1 MAVFL
6 GNSGTVQLNRTSDG
20 KSLFSTI
27 DPADVT
33 PSVKRLSFDFQQ
45 HEFMTG
51 DLLEF
56 TRINADGSNSTSNLD
71 FVDPASMPGGAQSPQ
86 MQWYVHVDESK
97 GLALYS
103 TWDEALEN
111 NTAKAATLLVPAS
124 TYPIKVQLKNN
135 LWHCLGEVVSYEL
148 NNNRNTADV
157 TSLGDAFAERI
168 STLISGSGRLETFWS
183 YEAFQCGDIP
193 STDRETSHFLHQL
206 ILRQQLGAKFEA
218 RLFMKMPG
226 ARSMDGY
233 GDETMIYYDLTGVIT
248 DIGVSFSPDEPVRS
262 LISFV
267 TTGPIKLL
275 SAKKGQLILNQ
286 SGGSFVQQN
295 NQGNLIQQAP

>member
-6 GNSGTVQLNRTSDG
+6 GSSGTVQLNRTSDG
-20 KSLFSTI
+20 RTLSTSI

-56 TRINADGSNSTSNLD
+56 TRINPDGTNSTSDLD

-86 MQWYVHVDESK
+86 MQWYVNVDESK
-97 GLALYS
+97 GMSLYR
-103 TWDEALEN
+103 TWDDALEN
-111 NTAKAATLLVPAS
+111 DNTKAASLLVPSS
-124 TYPIKVQLKNN
+124 TYPIEVQLKNN
-135 LWHCLGEVVSYEL
+135 LWHCLGEVASYEL

-157 TSLGDAFAERI
+157 TSLGDSFAERI
-168 STLISGSGRLETFWS
+168 STLISGSGNLETFWS
-183 YEAFQCGDIP
+183 YEAFDCGDTP
-193 STDRETSHFLHQL
+193 STERETSHYLHQL
-206 ILRQQLGAKFEA
+206 ILRQHLGATFQA
-218 RLFMKMPG
+218 RLFMKVPS
-226 ARSMDGY
+226 AKSMEGY
-233 GDETMIYYDLTGVIT
+233 GDETMVYYDVTGVIS
-248 DIGVSFSPDEPVRS
+248 DIGISFSPDEPVRS

-275 SAKKGQLILNQ
+275 SAKRRNLILNTT
-286 SGGSFVQQN
+286 GGSIVQQN
-295 NQGNLIQQAP
+295 NQGNLLLQAP

>member
-6 GNSGTVQLNRTSDG
+6 GDSGTVQLNHTSDG
-20 KSLFSTI
+20 SYLFSSI

-33 PSVKRLSFDFQQ
+33 PGVKRLSFDFQE

-71 FVDPASMPGGAQSPQ
+71 FVAAASMPGGAQSPQ
-86 MQWYVHVDESK
+86 MQWYVHVDDSK

-111 NTAKAATLLVPAS
+111 DTAKAATLLVPAS

-168 STLISGSGRLETFWS
+168 STLISGSGSLETYWS
-183 YEAFQCGDIP
+183 YEAFTCANK
-193 STDRETSHFLHQL
+193 SSLERESSHFLHQL
-206 ILRQQLGAKFEA
+206 VLRQQLGAKFQA
-218 RLFMKMPG
+218 RFFMKVPC

-233 GDETMIYYDLTGVIT
+233 GDETMIYYDITGVIT
-248 DIGVSFSPDEPVRS
+248 DIGLSFSPTEPVRS

-267 TTGPIKLL
+267 TTGPIRLL

-286 SGGSFVQQN
+286 TGGSFVQQN

>member
-6 GNSGTVQLNRTSDG
+6 GSSGTVQLNRTSDG
-20 KSLFSTI
+20 KTLSSSI

-33 PSVKRLSFDFQQ
+33 PAVKRLSFDFQQ

-56 TRINADGSNSTSNLD
+56 TRINSDGSNSTSDLD
-71 FVDPASMPGGAQSPQ
+71 FVDPASMPSGAQAPQ

-97 GLALYS
+97 GIALYR
-103 TWDEALEN
+103 TWDDALEN
-111 NTAKAATLLVPAS
+111 DITKAASLLVPS
-124 TYPIKVQLKNN
+124 GTYPIKVQLQNN
-135 LWHCLGEVVSYEL
+135 LWHCLGEVSSYEL
-148 NNNRNTADV
+148 NNNRKTADV

-168 STLISGSGRLETFWS
+168 STLVSGSGRLETFWS

-193 STDRETSHFLHQL
+193 STERETSHYLHQL
-206 ILRQQLGAKFEA
+206 ILRQQLGATFQA
-218 RLFMKMPG
+218 RLFMKVPS
-226 ARSMDGY
+226 AKSMEGY
-233 GDETMIYYDLTGVIT
+233 GDETMIYYDVTGVIS
-248 DIGVSFSPDEPVRS
+248 DIGINFSPDEPVRS

-275 SAKKGQLILNQ
+275 SAKKGNLILNTT
-286 SGGSFVQQN
+286 GGSIVQQN
-295 NQGNLIQQAP
+295 NQGNLLLQAP